1 MNEIDPIFEF
11 EVINIKLQTEKN
23 DLYRHEAYKNIILGL
38 VKLKCH
44 SAVGENKHLIIYS
57 ATPKITDDG
66 VEYIYG
72 RIGKGIYFSDEKGS
86 ALDIENSK
94 TEDEK
99 FDTKKIYN
107 PNITDYVFIPA
118 AHRICV
124 RLGDKISGNDVR
136 KFLLLNAKFVV
147 DEKDKI
153 EIEIEKEET
162 AITEL
167 LTAKKVHKIDYSI
180 SYTNDDTLGASA
192 SLFDRRLKK
201 SQIGKLHLKAEAD
214 HHDFMEIK
222 GEEILE
228 GGIELA
234 KSNGNI
240 NSADITTI
248 TGVRKTISSKD
259 KPKKIK
265 IKSDYE
271 VFRKVVVSTIMLMF
285 RSEL

>member
-1 MNEIDPIFEF
+1 
-11 EVINIKLQTEKN
+11 
-23 DLYRHEAYKNIILGL
+23 
-38 VKLKCH
+38 
-44 SAVGENKHLIIYS
+44 
-57 ATPKITDDG
+57 
-66 VEYIYG
+66 
-72 RIGKGIYFSDEKGS
+72 
-86 ALDIENSK
+86 
-94 TEDEK
+94 
-99 FDTKKIYN
+99 
-107 PNITDYVFIPA
+107 
-118 AHRICV
+118 
-124 RLGDKISGNDVR
+124 
-136 KFLLLNAKFVV
+136 
-147 DEKDKI
+147 
-153 EIEIEKEET
+153 
-162 AITEL
+162 
-167 LTAKKVHKIDYSI
+167 
-180 SYTNDDTLGASA
+180 
-192 SLFDRRLKK
+192 LFDRRLKK